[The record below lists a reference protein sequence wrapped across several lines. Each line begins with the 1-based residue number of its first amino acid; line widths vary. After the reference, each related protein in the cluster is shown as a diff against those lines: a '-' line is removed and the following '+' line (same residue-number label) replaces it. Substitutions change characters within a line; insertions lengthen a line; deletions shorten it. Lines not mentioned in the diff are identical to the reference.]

1 MTTTCFRVFLQAEL
15 DKRRISNPQY
25 SLRAFARRLGVNH
38 STLSQWI
45 RGRRQLTPGAIESL
59 GKRLGLSARQVRVF
73 VEHRDVVGPDL
84 ALLRLTHRQ
93 EFRAD
98 TRWIARELRVT
109 VDEANIAL
117 QRLLRLDLLHMTA
130 RDRWLDKSETC

>member
-1 MTTTCFRVFLQAEL
+1 MFLQAEL
-15 DKRRISNPQY
+15 DKRRVCNPRF

-45 RGRRQLTPGAIESL
+45 RGKRQLTPSAIESL

-73 VEHRDVVGPDL
+73 VEHRSVAGPDL
-84 ALLRLTHRQ
+84 ALLGLTHRQ

-98 TRWIARELRVT
+98 TRWIARELQVT

-117 QRLLRLDLLHMTA
+117 QRLLRLDLLQMTA
-130 RDRWLDKSETC
+130 CDRWIDKSETR